1 MNTKKKK
8 KRHLCKLYKGLLID
22 QVKLVVNSR
31 RSYLSRD
38 LVESILN
45 RAEWRGQRPW
55 GGTSRQASVARGN
68 GRISAMLS
76 GEEATWS
83 NRLSPSWERSTSRL
97 YIITLL
103 I

>member
-1 MNTKKKK
+1 M
-8 KRHLCKLYKGLLID
+8 YKALLIG

-38 LVESILN
+38 LVDSILN
-45 RAEWRGQRPW
+45 TAQWHGQRPW

-83 NRLSPSWERSTSRL
+83 NRLAPNWERSTSRL